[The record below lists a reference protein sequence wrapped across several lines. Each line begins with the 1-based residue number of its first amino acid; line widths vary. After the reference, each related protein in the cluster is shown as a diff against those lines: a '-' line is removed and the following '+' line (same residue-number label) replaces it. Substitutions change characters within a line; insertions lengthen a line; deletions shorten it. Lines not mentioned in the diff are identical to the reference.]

1 MPILTE
7 QLPFIDNEKRKFE
20 LNKMTGIAVLCLTL
34 MGCSSDPSENRM
46 QYLRTEMQSP
56 VSGPSTVTVNADNL
70 LKKENS
76 RHLIL
81 YPLRPLP
88 GKEFTTELDR
98 KFAAATM
105 YIDLSPDKG
114 NRTAEISGEI
124 NYYDHEQYVNA
135 RLVGDSVRT
144 IPVAPQTIT
153 LTLNMPFSIN
163 LPQGIH
169 YSIMLTDRQP

>member
-1 MPILTE
+1 M
-7 QLPFIDNEKRKFE
+7 NR
-20 LNKMTGIAVLCLTL
+20 MTGIAVLCLAL
-34 MGCSSDPSENRM
+34 MGCSSAPSENRT

-56 VSGPSTVTVNADNL
+56 VSGPTTVTVTADSL

-81 YPLRPLP
+81 YALRPLP

-98 KFAAATM
+98 KFATATM
-105 YIDLSPDKG
+105 YIDLYPDKG

-124 NYYDHEQYVNA
+124 NYYDHERYVNS
-135 RLVGDSVRT
+135 RLVGDSIRT
-144 IPVAPQTIT
+144 IPVAPQTIP
-153 LTLNMPFSIN
+153 LTLNIPFSIN

-169 YSIMLTDRQP
+169 YSVMLTDSQP

>member
-1 MPILTE
+1 M
-7 QLPFIDNEKRKFE
+7 NR
-20 LNKMTGIAVLCLTL
+20 MTGISVLCLAL
-34 MGCSSDPSENRM
+34 MGCSSVPSENRT

-56 VSGPSTVTVNADNL
+56 VSGPTTVTVTTDSL

-81 YPLRPLP
+81 YALRTLP
-88 GKEFTTELDR
+88 GKVFTTELDR

-105 YIDLSPDKG
+105 YIDLSPNKG

-124 NYYDHEQYVNA
+124 NYYDHERYVNG

-144 IPVAPQTIT
+144 IPIAPQTIP
-153 LTLNMPFSIN
+153 LTLNVPFSIS

-169 YSIMLTDRQP
+169 YSVMLTDSLP

>member
-7 QLPFIDNEKRKFE
+7 RPSFIGNEKRKFE
-20 LNKMTGIAVLCLTL
+20 LNRMTGIAVLCLVL
-34 MGCSSDPSENRM
+34 MGCSSVPSENRT

-56 VSGPSTVTVNADNL
+56 VSGPTTVTVTADSL
-70 LKKENS
+70 LKKENT

-81 YPLRPLP
+81 YALRPLP
-88 GKEFTTELDR
+88 GKAFSSELDR
-98 KFAAATM
+98 KFAATTM
-105 YIDLSPDKG
+105 YIDLSLGKG

-124 NYYDHEQYVNA
+124 NYYDHERYVNA

-144 IPVAPQTIT
+144 IPVVPQTFP
-153 LTLNMPFSIN
+153 LTLNKPVSIN

-169 YSIMLTDRQP
+169 YSVMLTDSQP

>member
-1 MPILTE
+1 
-7 QLPFIDNEKRKFE
+7 
-20 LNKMTGIAVLCLTL
+20 MTGIAVLCLAL
-34 MGCSSDPSENRM
+34 MGCSSVPSEYRT

-56 VSGPSTVTVNADNL
+56 VSEPTTVTVTADSL

-76 RHLIL
+76 RHLIP
-81 YPLRPLP
+81 YALRTLP
-88 GKEFTTELDR
+88 GKVLTTELDR

-105 YIDLSPDKG
+105 YIDLSPNNG

-124 NYYDHEQYVNA
+124 NYYDHERYVNG

-144 IPVAPQTIT
+144 IPVAPQTIP
-153 LTLNMPFSIN
+153 LTLNVPFSIS

-169 YSIMLTDRQP
+169 YSVMLTDSLP